1 MTPTGLDTRERPGPS
16 PIDGPPRVQLSTRL
30 VRLAGSEVARR
41 LGICVVAALI
51 LAIMTGPPGTNA
63 APTSGFTGALQFPR
77 LFWFLGFGAVLF
89 VVVSIWKASGRTAS
103 SATNRLTSSIV
114 RVTAQRRMRLALD
127 AAIVAFGFI
136 WVSWISPN
144 NTWKGGVCIEIGFA
158 FAAMEL
164 VVYLFESRSLRIARP
179 GGYAVLAL
187 YGVLA
192 WMHNPVSKYLNTIG
206 AVPHSRTIGL
216 LLLWLALGLSVLEGL
231 LFGLSAL
238 RRVVAPRRGRR
249 LAMLAGVV
257 LVAYGWLMWTSW
269 TSWRASTPH
278 SLAHWMA
285 FSIHV
290 LPHNH
295 SAGLVVMAIGAIVV
309 VYVLV
314 RVVMDLVRALGG
326 SHQERAGQFQ
336 FAGITKQA
344 KFAYGKTAITIA
356 ALLVAIQWPLHMD
369 QGIQSILTTQVA
381 IYVLLAMGLNVVVG
395 FAGLLDLGY
404 IAFWAIGS
412 YTTAYFTGALPIQP
426 PFILNPFWIIPF
438 AIVAAMLTGVLIGTP
453 TLRLR
458 GDYLAIVTLG
468 FGEIIE
474 IVANNLDGVTG
485 GPAGTPGVIPQFS
498 VHLQTKLVSVH
509 YGWTGTVLP
518 YYYLILG
525 VAVVFMVAF
534 SFLEQSRVGRSWTAI
549 REDEVAA
556 DSVGINALKYKV
568 MAFAIGA
575 STSGF
580 AGVFFASQVQ
590 SLVPNDF
597 IVQTS
602 ILVLVFVIFGGMG
615 SIAGAVIGAA
625 AIQWL
630 PQYLQVHSFQDYQFQ
645 DEFIYLGAL
654 LVLMMIFRPQGI
666 IPSRRRRREI
676 LLTEEGIGHGES
688 PGGPVRSTSMGE
700 TLPSSYGKL
709 SLDEPGYIGP
719 ETQ

>member
-1 MTPTGLDTRERPGPS
+1 MTPAALGTEERPVPGPVHERAAGS
-16 PIDGPPRVQLSTRL
+16 VLDAAA
-30 VRLAGSEVARR
+30 RLAGSEAARR
-41 LGICVVAALI
+41 LAICVLGGVVVAV
-51 LAIMTGPPGTNA
+51 MTGPPGTNA
-63 APTSGFTGALQFPR
+63 APTSGFAGALQFPR
-77 LFWFLGFGAVLF
+77 LFWFLGFGVVLF
-89 VVVSIWKASGRTAS
+89 AVVSIWKAFGGTAS
-103 SATNRLTSSIV
+103 SATDRLASSIV
-114 RVTAQRRMRLALD
+114 RVTGQRWMRLALD

-136 WVSWISPN
+136 WVSWISPD

-164 VVYLFESRSLRIARP
+164 VVYLFESRSLRLARP
-179 GGYAVLAL
+179 GGYAILAL

-216 LLLWLALGLSVLEGL
+216 LLLWLALGLTVLEAL
-231 LFGLSAL
+231 LFGLAAL
-238 RRVVAPRRGRR
+238 HKLVALRRGRR
-249 LAMLAGVV
+249 LIRLAGVI
-257 LVAYGWLMWTSW
+257 LVVYGWLMWTSW
-269 TSWRASTPH
+269 VTWRASSPH
-278 SLAHWMA
+278 SLAHWFA
-285 FSIHV
+285 SIHV

-295 SAGLVVMAIGAIVV
+295 TAGLVVMAIGALVV
-309 VYVLV
+309 VYALAGVAS
-314 RVVMDLVRALGG
+314 DLAGALRGTR
-326 SHQERAGQFQ
+326 QEKSGQFE

-369 QGIQSILTTQVA
+369 PGIQSILTTQVA

-412 YTTAYFTGALPIQP
+412 YTAAYFTGALPIQP
-426 PFILNPFWIIPF
+426 PFLLNPFWIIPF
-438 AIVAAMLTGVLIGTP
+438 AIIAAMLTGVLIGTP

-474 IVANNLDGVTG
+474 IVANNLHGVTG

-498 VHLQTKLVSVH
+498 VHLVAKPLVVD

-630 PQYLQVHSFQDYQFQ
+630 PQYLQVHAFQDYQFQ

-676 LLTEEGIGHGES
+676 LLTEEGVGHGES
-688 PGGPVRSTSMGE
+688 PGGPVRSTSLGE
-700 TLPSSYGKL
+700 ALPSSYGKL

>member
-1 MTPTGLDTRERPGPS
+1 MTPTGLDTEARPGPS
-16 PIDGPPRVQLSTRL
+16 PVDKPARVPLSTQFA
-30 VRLAGSEVARR
+30 RLAASAAARR
-41 LGICVVAALI
+41 LGVCIAAALI

-63 APTSGFTGALQFPR
+63 APTSGFTGSLQVPR
-77 LFWFLGFGAVLF
+77 LFWFLGFGAALF
-89 VVVSIWKASGRTAS
+89 SILTTWQVVGTGAS
-103 SATNRLTSSIV
+103 SRAARLRSSIV
-114 RVTAQRRMRLALD
+114 RVAALRRIRLAIDL
-127 AAIVAFGFI
+127 AIVAFGFI

-144 NTWKGGVCIEIGFA
+144 DTWKGGVCVQIGFA

-164 VVYLFESRSLRIARP
+164 VVYLFESRSPRITRP
-179 GGYAVLAL
+179 AGYGLVAL

-206 AVPHSRTIGL
+206 AVPHDRTLGF
-216 LLLWLALGLSVLEGL
+216 LLLWLALGLTVLEGL
-231 LFGLSAL
+231 LFGLAIVHKL
-238 RRVVAPRRGRR
+238 LVPRRGRG
-249 LAMLAGVV
+249 LAGLAGVI
-257 LVAYGWLMWTSW
+257 LLAYGWLMWTSW
-269 TSWRASTPH
+269 ASWRASTPH
-278 SLAHWMA
+278 SVAHWFA
-285 FSIHV
+285 SIHV
-290 LPHNH
+290 LPH
-295 SAGLVVMAIGAIVV
+295 SRPVGLAVMGIGAIVLACALVWV
-309 VYVLV
+309 VA
-314 RVVMDLVRALGG
+314 DLVRAVGG
-326 SHQERAGQFQ
+326 SDPARAGQYE
-336 FAGITKQA
+336 FAGITRQA

-369 QGIQSILTTQVA
+369 PGIQSILTTQVA

-404 IAFWAIGS
+404 VAFWAIGA

-426 PFILNPFWIIPF
+426 PFILNPFWVIPF
-438 AIVAAMLTGVLIGTP
+438 SILAAMLTGVLIGAP

-474 IVANNLDGVTG
+474 IIANNLHGVTG

-498 VHLQTKLVSVH
+498 VHLQTNLVSVN

-525 VAVVFMVAF
+525 VAVVFTVAF
-534 SFLEQSRVGRSWTAI
+534 SFLEHSRVGRSWTAI

-556 DSVGINALKYKV
+556 DSMGINALKYKV

-602 ILVLVFVIFGGMG
+602 ILILVFVIFGGMG
-615 SIAGAVIGAA
+615 SIAGAIIGAA

-630 PQYLQVHSFQDYQFQ
+630 PQYLQVRSFQDYQFQ

-654 LVLMMIFRPQGI
+654 LLLMMIFRPQGI

-676 LLTEEGIGHGES
+676 LLTEEGVGHAES

>member
-1 MTPTGLDTRERPGPS
+1 MTSTGPGTETRPGPERTGAPARAARS
-16 PIDGPPRVQLSTRL
+16 TQLASLTT
-30 VRLAGSEVARR
+30 SQTARR
-41 LGICVVAALI
+41 LGVCVVAALV
-51 LAIMTGPPGTNA
+51 LAVMTGPPGNNA
-63 APTSGFTGALQFPR
+63 APTSGFTGSLQFPR
-77 LFWFLGFGAVLF
+77 LLWFLGFGSGLF
-89 VVVSIWKASGRTAS
+89 AIVTIWHTLGGTAGSRADRLRSSIF
-103 SATNRLTSSIV
+103 RLT
-114 RVTAQRRMRLALD
+114 ARRRARLAIDL
-127 AAIVAFGFI
+127 AIVAFGFI

-144 NTWKGGVCIEIGFA
+144 DTWKGGVCIEIGCA

-164 VVYLFESRSLRIARP
+164 VVHLFESRSLRIARP
-179 GGYAVLAL
+179 GGYAFVAL

-206 AVPHSRTIGL
+206 AVPHSRTLGL
-216 LLLWLALGLSVLEGL
+216 LLLWLALGLTVLEGL
-231 LFGLSAL
+231 LFGLATS
-238 RRVVAPRRGRR
+238 RKVIAPRHGRG
-249 LAMLAGVV
+249 LAVVVGVILA
-257 LVAYGWLMWTSW
+257 AYGWLTWTSW
-269 TSWRASTPH
+269 ALWRASTPN
-278 SLAHWMA
+278 SLAHWLA
-285 FSIHV
+285 SIHILV
-290 LPHNH
+290 HDH
-295 SAGLVVMAIGAIVV
+295 TAGLAVIATGVV
-309 VYVLV
+309 VLV
-314 RVVMDLVRALGG
+314 FALVWVAIDLVGALGG
-326 SHQERAGQFQ
+326 PPPEHGRYEFV
-336 FAGITKQA
+336 GITKQA

-369 QGIQSILTTQVA
+369 PGIQSILTTQVA

-404 IAFWAIGS
+404 VAFWAIGS

-438 AIVAAMLTGVLIGTP
+438 AIVAAMLTGTLLGTP

-474 IVANNLDGVTG
+474 VVANNLDGVTG

-498 VHLQTKLVSVH
+498 VHLPSVN
-509 YGWTGTVLP
+509 YAWTGTVLP

-534 SFLEQSRVGRSWTAI
+534 SFLEHSRVGRSWTAI

-556 DSVGINALKYKV
+556 DSLGINALKYKV

-590 SLVPNDF
+590 SLSPDDF
-597 IVQTS
+597 VVQTS
-602 ILVLVFVIFGGMG
+602 ILILVFVIFGGMG
-615 SIAGAVIGAA
+615 SIAGAVIGAFV
-625 AIQWL
+625 IQWL
-630 PQYLQVHSFQDYQFQ
+630 PQYLQIHSFQDYQFQ

-654 LVLMMIFRPQGI
+654 LILLMIFRPQGI

-676 LLTEEGIGHGES
+676 LLTEEGGGHPGT
-688 PGGPVRSTSMGE
+688 PGGPVRITSMGE
-700 TLPSSYGKL
+700 TLPSDYGKL

-719 ETQ
+719 ETE

>member
-1 MTPTGLDTRERPGPS
+1 MSSTGPDTETGSDLQAASGADHVNERTRPRSSLLSELAANPT
-16 PIDGPPRVQLSTRL
+16 V
-30 VRLAGSEVARR
+30 RR
-41 LGICVVAALI
+41 LGICI
-51 LAIMTGPPGTNA
+51 LGGLVLAVMTGPPGTNA
-63 APTSGFTGALQFPR
+63 APTSGFTGSLRFPR
-77 LFWFLGFGAVLF
+77 LFWFLGFAG
-89 VVVSIWKASGRTAS
+89 VVFAIITTWQSLGGKASSHAGG
-103 SATNRLTSSIV
+103 V
-114 RVTAQRRMRLALD
+114 RAGVRRFTAQRLVRLGLDFAL
-127 AAIVAFGFI
+127 VAFGFI
-136 WVSWISPN
+136 WVSFISPN
-144 NTWKGGVCIEIGFA
+144 DTWKGGACVEIGCA

-164 VVYLFESRSLRIARP
+164 VVYLFESRSIRWARL
-179 GGYAVLAL
+179 GGYALVAL

-192 WMHNPVSKYLNTIG
+192 WMHNGVSKYLNSIQ
-206 AVPHSRTIGL
+206 AVPHDRTLGIF
-216 LLLWLALGLSVLEGL
+216 LLWLALALTVLEGL
-231 LFGLSAL
+231 LFGLSLVRKLTPSRKGRGIAT
-238 RRVVAPRRGRR
+238 VAGLVLFAYGWLTWTRWSLWRAATPHSVAHWLSSIHLLVHSSTGG
-249 LAMLAGVV
+249 LAVMVLGLVTLAGVV
-257 LVAYGWLMWTSW
+257 IWVA
-269 TSWRASTPH
+269 
-278 SLAHWMA
+278 
-285 FSIHV
+285 V
-290 LPHNH
+290 D
-295 SAGLVVMAIGAIVV
+295 VVTAIGGRRPA
-309 VYVLV
+309 
-314 RVVMDLVRALGG
+314 RARY
-326 SHQERAGQFQ
+326 EFT
-336 FAGITKQA
+336 GITKQA
-344 KFAYGKTAITIA
+344 KFSYSKTAITIA
-356 ALLVAIQWPLHMD
+356 ALIVAVQWPLHMNA
-369 QGIQSILTTQVA
+369 GIQSILTTQVA
-381 IYVLLAMGLNVVVG
+381 IYVLLAIGLNVVVG

-404 IAFWAIGS
+404 VAFWAIGA

-498 VHLQTKLVSVH
+498 VHLFGVS

-525 VAVVFMVAF
+525 VAVIFTVAF
-534 SFLEQSRVGRSWTAI
+534 SFLEHSRVGRSWTAI

-602 ILVLVFVIFGGMG
+602 ILILVFVIFGGMG
-615 SIAGAVIGAA
+615 SIAGAVIGAFV
-625 AIQWL
+625 IQWL

-654 LVLMMIFRPQGI
+654 LILLMIFRPQGI

-676 LLTEEGIGHGES
+676 LLTEEGVGHEQS
-688 PGGPVRSTSMGE
+688 PGGPVRVTSMHE
-700 TLPSSYGKL
+700 KLPSDYGRL
-709 SLDEPGYIGP
+709 TLDEPGYIGP
-719 ETQ
+719 ETE

>member
-1 MTPTGLDTRERPGPS
+1 
-16 PIDGPPRVQLSTRL
+16 
-30 VRLAGSEVARR
+30 
-41 LGICVVAALI
+41 
-51 LAIMTGPPGTNA
+51 
-63 APTSGFTGALQFPR
+63 
-77 LFWFLGFGAVLF
+77 
-89 VVVSIWKASGRTAS
+89 
-103 SATNRLTSSIV
+103 
-114 RVTAQRRMRLALD
+114 
-127 AAIVAFGFI
+127 
-136 WVSWISPN
+136 
-144 NTWKGGVCIEIGFA
+144 
-158 FAAMEL
+158 
-164 VVYLFESRSLRIARP
+164 
-179 GGYAVLAL
+179 
-187 YGVLA
+187 
-192 WMHNPVSKYLNTIG
+192 
-206 AVPHSRTIGL
+206 
-216 LLLWLALGLSVLEGL
+216 
-231 LFGLSAL
+231 
-238 RRVVAPRRGRR
+238 
-249 LAMLAGVV
+249 
-257 LVAYGWLMWTSW
+257 
-269 TSWRASTPH
+269 
-278 SLAHWMA
+278 
-285 FSIHV
+285 
-290 LPHNH
+290 
-295 SAGLVVMAIGAIVV
+295 
-309 VYVLV
+309 
-314 RVVMDLVRALGG
+314 
-326 SHQERAGQFQ
+326 
-336 FAGITKQA
+336 
-344 KFAYGKTAITIA
+344 
-356 ALLVAIQWPLHMD
+356 
-369 QGIQSILTTQVA
+369 
-381 IYVLLAMGLNVVVG
+381 
-395 FAGLLDLGY
+395 
-404 IAFWAIGS
+404 
-412 YTTAYFTGALPIQP
+412 
-426 PFILNPFWIIPF
+426 
-438 AIVAAMLTGVLIGTP
+438 MLTGVLIGTP

-474 IVANNLDGVTG
+474 IVANNLHGVTG

-498 VHLQTKLVSVH
+498 VHLVAKPLVVD

-630 PQYLQVHSFQDYQFQ
+630 PQYLQVHAFQDYQFQ

-676 LLTEEGIGHGES
+676 LLTEEGVGHGES
-688 PGGPVRSTSMGE
+688 PGGPVRSTSLGE
-700 TLPSSYGKL
+700 ALPSSYGKL